1 MESTETTLAASVL
14 AHLLRVNKWQ
24 PNYAKNAAVK
34 YAALDPYQLS
44 DMPELLE
51 KALLQQDGTSP

>member
-1 MESTETTLAASVL
+1 ML

>member
-14 AHLLRVNKWQ
+14 AHLLHANSLD
-24 PNYAKNAAVK
+24 PSYAGKSARHFAK
-34 YAALDPYQLS
+34 LDPYQLS

-51 KALLQQDGTSP
+51 KALLPKPPSSP